1 MFWIY
6 IIYSQRLDRY
16 YVGYSLD
23 LEQRVADHNRG
34 KNTYTKKGIPW
45 DLKHEEKFASK
56 EEAMKRDRYIKA
68 QKSRIYIENLVRA
81 K

>member
-16 YVGYSLD
+16 YVGYTSD

-34 KNTYTKKGIPW
+34 KNTYTRKGIPW
-45 DLKHEEKFASK
+45 ELRHEEKFASK
-56 EEAMKRDRYIKA
+56 EEAMRRERYIKS
-68 QKSRIYIENLVRA
+68 QKSRIFIENLILL